1 MGDEVAFLLADKHK
15 RFLRVD
21 SITLDVQSQV
31 TRHAQITQNNKFTI
45 SLQCL
50 TKEVGEE
57 VDFLHAEEDEGFLQM
72 NTKVLMVGM
81 IKHS

>member
-1 MGDEVAFLLADKHK
+1 MVAFLLVDKHK
-15 RFLRVD
+15 RFRRVD
-21 SITLDVQSQV
+21 SITLRVQSQV

-45 SLQCL
+45 SLQYL

-57 VDFLHAEEDEGFLQM
+57 VDFLHAEEDEGYLQM
-72 NTKVLMVGM
+72 NTMVLMVGM